1 MQIVV
6 IRVNSQIEILKEV
19 LREVSAYPLWK
30 TLYGDEWLTRI
41 NELRTSIENINS
53 KNEKDME
60 LGIHFSFSAA
70 QLLKRMLVYYLK
82 HNRQDSDTNKLDM
95 IADFILTIEDRIE
108 SSLAQLFVAFD
119 SQVSAHKRN
128 IEKEVIL

>member
-19 LREVSAYPLWK
+19 LREVSAYPLWE
-30 TLYGDEWLTRI
+30 THYGDEWLTRI
-41 NELRTSIENINS
+41 NELRTSIENINPE
-53 KNEKDME
+53 NEKDME

-82 HNRQDSDTNKLDM
+82 HNRQDNDTKKIDM
-95 IADFILTIEDRIE
+95 IAEFILTIED
-108 SSLAQLFVAFD
+108 QLRA
-119 SQVSAHKRN
+119 R
-128 IEKEVIL
+128 